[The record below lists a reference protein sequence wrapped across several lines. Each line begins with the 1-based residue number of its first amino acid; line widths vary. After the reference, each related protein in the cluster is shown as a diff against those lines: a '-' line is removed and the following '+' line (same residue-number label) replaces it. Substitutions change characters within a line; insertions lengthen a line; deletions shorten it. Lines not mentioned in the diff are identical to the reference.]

1 LEDNIQLHVDKL
13 LQYMTDEAYKPLTVQ
28 ELEEAF
34 GIADSSDFKEFV
46 KALVQME
53 EKGLVV
59 RTRSNRYGLPQK
71 MNLIRGKLTGHAK
84 GFAFVIPDE
93 PGMDDIFIPPNETN
107 TAMHGD
113 TVLARISSESSG
125 QRREGSII
133 RILERGVQQI
143 VGTYVE
149 SKSFG
154 FVIPDDKK
162 FASDIFIPKSASKG
176 AVEGHKVVVKLTT
189 YPEGRKSAEGEVIKV
204 LGHKNDPGV
213 DILSVIH
220 KHGLPMSFPDEVLKQ
235 ANETPETI
243 DESELANRRDLRNET
258 IVTIDG
264 ADAKDLD
271 DAVTVMKLEN
281 GNYKLGVHC
290 RCELLCERR
299 NANRLRG

>member
-1 LEDNIQLHVDKL
+1 
-13 LQYMTDEAYKPLTVQ
+13 
-28 ELEEAF
+28 
-34 GIADSSDFKEFV
+34 
-46 KALVQME
+46 ME

-162 FASDIFIPKSASKG
+162 FASDIFIPKVSYP
-176 AVEGHKVVVKLTT
+176 KVRLK
-189 YPEGRKSAEGEVIKV
+189 VIK
-204 LGHKNDPGV
+204 
-213 DILSVIH
+213 
-220 KHGLPMSFPDEVLKQ
+220 
-235 ANETPETI
+235 
-243 DESELANRRDLRNET
+243 
-258 IVTIDG
+258 
-264 ADAKDLD
+264 
-271 DAVTVMKLEN
+271 
-281 GNYKLGVHC
+281 
-290 RCELLCERR
+290 
-299 NANRLRG
+299 

>member
-1 LEDNIQLHVDKL
+1 MK
-13 LQYMTDEAYKPLTVQ
+13 DEAYKPLTVQ
-28 ELEEAF
+28 ELEAAF

-133 RILERGVQQI
+133 RILSGEF
-143 VGTYVE
+143 
-149 SKSFG
+149 SKLLVPMWRAKALALLFQMIKSLQ
-154 FVIPDDKK
+154 VIFLSQNLPQRARLK
-162 FASDIFIPKSASKG
+162 
-176 AVEGHKVVVKLTT
+176 
-189 YPEGRKSAEGEVIKV
+189 VIK
-204 LGHKNDPGV
+204 
-213 DILSVIH
+213 
-220 KHGLPMSFPDEVLKQ
+220 
-235 ANETPETI
+235 
-243 DESELANRRDLRNET
+243 
-258 IVTIDG
+258 
-264 ADAKDLD
+264 
-271 DAVTVMKLEN
+271 
-281 GNYKLGVHC
+281 
-290 RCELLCERR
+290 
-299 NANRLRG
+299 

>member
-1 LEDNIQLHVDKL
+1 MFNHPKGGNSLEETIQKHIDKL
-13 LQYMTDEAYKPLTVQ
+13 LQYKRDEAYKPLTVQ

-34 GIADSSDFKEFV
+34 GIQDSGDFKEFV

-71 MNLIRGKLTGHAK
+71 MNLIRGKLIGHAK
-84 GFAFVIPDE
+84 GFAFVVPDE

-113 TVLARISSESSG
+113 IVLARVSSETSG
-125 QRREGSII
+125 TRREGSII
-133 RILERGVQQI
+133 RIIERGVQQI

-162 FASDIFIPKSASKG
+162 FANDIFIPKNASKG
-176 AVEGHKVVVKLTT
+176 AVEGHKVVVKLVT
-189 YPEGRKSAEGEVIKV
+189 YPDGRKSAEGEVVEV

-213 DILSVIH
+213 DILSV
-220 KHGLPMSFPDEVLKQ
+220 
-235 ANETPETI
+235 
-243 DESELANRRDLRNET
+243 
-258 IVTIDG
+258 
-264 ADAKDLD
+264 
-271 DAVTVMKLEN
+271 
-281 GNYKLGVHC
+281 
-290 RCELLCERR
+290 
-299 NANRLRG
+299 